1 MVLTEQDA
9 GCLDILRWSWI
20 HIIQLLGHLAL
31 PRIAYMAIEDH
42 RADIAFVGYKG
53 EQALRLIVRS
63 VGRML
68 HGNSANGAL
77 HQGCSM
83 HKTLV
88 SSIPGSP
95 LSNNINTDS
104 DHRPLAN
111 NLISADT

>member
-1 MVLTEQDA
+1 
-9 GCLDILRWSWI
+9 
-20 HIIQLLGHLAL
+20 
-31 PRIAYMAIEDH
+31 MAIEDH
-42 RADIAFVGYKG
+42 RADSTFTGFKG
-53 EQALRLIVRS
+53 EQALRLVVRS

-68 HGNSANGAL
+68 HGNSANGTL

-88 SSIPGSP
+88 SSIPGYP
-95 LSNNINTDS
+95 LSNDINTDS